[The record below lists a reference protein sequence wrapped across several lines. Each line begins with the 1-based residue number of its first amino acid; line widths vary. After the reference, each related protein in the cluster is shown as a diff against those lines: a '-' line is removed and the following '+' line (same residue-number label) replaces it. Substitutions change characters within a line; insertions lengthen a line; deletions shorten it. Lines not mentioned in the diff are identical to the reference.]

1 MDGEIREAKD
11 ASSAHRER
19 GGVWAFGTLAREK
32 QGLVGCAC
40 APSIRPRARLAHLG
54 CWAGVLGC
62 LALSGATTTP
72 PQFLSQGTYLP
83 TERGFT
89 SDDCVEDSPKPAW

>member
-11 ASSAHRER
+11 ASSAHRGRE
-19 GGVWAFGTLAREK
+19 GVWAFGTLAREK
-32 QGLVGCAC
+32 QGLVGCVCCSFDSTKGAVG
-40 APSIRPRARLAHLG
+40 HLG

-72 PQFLSQGTYLP
+72 HYH
-83 TERGFT
+83 
-89 SDDCVEDSPKPAW
+89 W

>member
-72 PQFLSQGTYLP
+72 P
-83 TERGFT
+83 
-89 SDDCVEDSPKPAW
+89 CHW